1 MELVQVSPD
10 ELKEVVQASK
20 IELTKA
26 EAIAANYAPI
36 LAEVQAQMEVVK
48 TLVKGEAAHVEKAKR
63 VRIDLGRIASKAAAQ
78 KKADKDELLLQTRF
92 IDALFNTVEG
102 AARIT
107 QNEAKEIEEHFER
120 MEAERKAV
128 LRAERWAALSEFM
141 EHEPI
146 GLDTMEQPVFDTF
159 LSGARF
165 AHEAKLK
172 AEQDAEAERL
182 RLIEEQRIEQERIRK
197 ENERLKAEAEAKM
210 LEEEEQRK
218 ARYAEMLER
227 SKIAGAF
234 LLSLGFV
241 HSLDF
246 GGTYFKSK
254 ISIHDTDFCFT
265 SDSELESFKS
275 KVTAELKAKDAE
287 SARLAAE
294 RELQAKQD
302 AEAKAERERLAE
314 IERQRKEAEK
324 LAKAPIKKQLTVWVD
339 SFAIAPP
346 SVSHQVSTEINN
358 KFEAFKAWAKT
369 QIENL

>member
-1 MELVQVSPD
+1 MHNEITTTQLH
-10 ELKEVVQASK
+10 EVVQSSK

-36 LAEVQAQMEVVK
+36 LAEVQAQMHLVK
-48 TLVKGEAAHVEKAKR
+48 TLVKGEATHVEKAKR

-78 KKADKDELLLQTRF
+78 KKADKDDLLLQTRF

-120 MEAERKAV
+120 LEAERKAA

-141 EHEPI
+141 EHEPV
-146 GLDTMEQPVFDTF
+146 GLDSMEQPVFDNL
-159 LSGARF
+159 LSGAKF

-172 AEQDAEAERL
+172 AEQEAEAERL
-182 RLIEEQRIEQERIRK
+182 RLIEEQRIEQERIRQ
-197 ENERLKAEAEAKM
+197 ENERLKAEAAKQRAII
-210 LEEEEQRK
+210 EKQRK
-218 ARYAEMLER
+218 EAEAAR
-227 SKIAGAF
+227 I
-234 LLSLGFV
+234 
-241 HSLDF
+241 
-246 GGTYFKSK
+246 
-254 ISIHDTDFCFT
+254 
-265 SDSELESFKS
+265 
-275 KVTAELKAKDAE
+275 
-287 SARLAAE
+287 AAE
-294 RELQAKQD
+294 RELQAKKD

-314 IERQRKEAEK
+314 VERQRKEAEK

-339 SFAIAPP
+339 SFSIPQTTF
-346 SVSHQVSTEINN
+346 SNDVSDSIIQ